1 MNDSFDFDRF
11 CRLVKWD
18 IVSRWK
24 SIVNT
29 SIVLA
34 IVLAFLYI
42 TIVGDRTGITSV
54 IFAAYMIVGAGMIF
68 SNMKTKQ
75 QRIAFLTVPASRL
88 EKYVSRLLD
97 VTVVNILIYMVAMVI
112 ADVAQMALTPILYPG
127 YMDAESVSIAT
138 LVNMF
143 QGEFVLTSALF
154 IVWFHSSYVL
164 GGAFFSRNQ
173 IILTTCVHL
182 VVGIVLM
189 TFLMSELYNI
199 LSSMYEMEDPYSY
212 EPAFKQMETL
222 LDWLFVA
229 AAVLDYWAAY
239 KIFGRM
245 QVINNK
251 WINLA

>member
-1 MNDSFDFDRF
+1 MSETFNFGRF
-11 CRLVKWD
+11 CLLVRWD
-18 IVSRWK
+18 ILSRWK
-24 SIVNT
+24 GIVNT
-29 SIVLA
+29 TIAFA

-42 TIVGDRTGITSV
+42 TIVGERTGITSV

-112 ADVAQMALTPILYPG
+112 ADVAQMALSSIIYHG
-127 YMDAESVSIAT
+127 YAESVSIAT
-138 LVNMF
+138 IGNMF

-164 GGAFFSRNQ
+164 GGAFFRRNQ

-182 VVGIVLM
+182 VVGMVLM
-189 TFLMSELYNI
+189 TLLMSALRDM
-199 LSSMYEMEDPYSY
+199 LFGMYTVDDPYSY
-212 EPAFKQMETL
+212 EEALRKVETL

-229 AAVLDYWAAY
+229 AAVFDYWAAY

-251 WINLA
+251 WTNLA